1 MAIFSAGLKCTNF
14 ECKNN
19 GRPDVERW
27 ELKDYLGYSCG
38 IVCDDCYEEQKA
50 KYESIRN
57 FPVLSKKNN
66 EPHSI

>member
-1 MAIFSAGLKCTNF
+1 MAIFSAGLKCTNS

-19 GRPDVERW
+19 GREDIERW

-38 IVCDDCYEEQKA
+38 IVCDDCYEKQKA

-57 FPVLSKKNN
+57 HSVLSKDKW
-66 EPHSI
+66 